1 MSRPQLTVRSS
12 ARVAGWALG
21 LAAGITLVGTSTV
34 WALTLPSPGTSPA
47 PTAPG
52 TVGVPVVSGLVGQVT
67 APLTGGAT
75 GSPSA
80 SSGPS
85 GSATALPAL
94 PAVPSSSSLSAVGS
108 GLKSGLATAQ
118 ANAAG
123 TPLSAVVPGPAPAR
137 VLNLAVNA
145 SPLATAC
152 LQVTGSG
159 TAVANTTVTVAG
171 QNVTA
176 PLVQAL
182 PGLLAPC
189 PRGQAPSP
197 QGLDASVAGLVGA
210 CVRVTP
216 QPPLHASL
224 LVLDK
229 ELVAGLTRAGVPL
242 QQVVVPCPAGTAHAV
257 VASQGGSAAGTV
269 GHAGGSRATT
279 GSPSGSHGSA
289 GHAGAAC
296 APGGSDGGSSI
307 DARTTA
313 ASIVPHDAPQALPWI
328 LLGLALVG
336 RRRLGR
342 VTTALQGGR
351 PVIQR
356 LPGSRIRTR

>member
-1 MSRPQLTVRSS
+1 MSRPQPTVRSS
-12 ARVAGWALG
+12 ATLAGWALA
-21 LAAGITLVGTSTV
+21 LAACITVVGSSTV
-34 WALTLPSPGTSPA
+34 SALTIPSPGTSQA

-52 TVGVPVVSGLVGQVT
+52 TGGVPVVAGLVGQVT
-67 APLTGGAT
+67 APLTGSATGGVT

-80 SSGPS
+80 PS
-85 GSATALPAL
+85 GSATTLPAL
-94 PAVPSSSSLSAVGS
+94 PGAPSSSSLGAVGS
-108 GLKSGLATAQ
+108 SLKSGLATAK

-123 TPLSAVVPGPAPAR
+123 TPLAPVVPGSSPAG

-189 PRGQAPSP
+189 PRGSAPSS
-197 QGLDASVAGLVGA
+197 QGLDASVSGLVGA
-210 CVRVTP
+210 CVRVTSK
-216 QPPLHASL
+216 PPLHASL

-229 ELVAGLTRAGVPL
+229 ELVDGLTRAGVPL

-257 VASQGGSAAGTV
+257 VASRGRSGAGAV
-269 GHAGGSRATT
+269 GQPGGSRAK
-279 GSPSGSHGSA
+279 SAAPAGSHGSA
-289 GHAGAAC
+289 GRTGTAC
-296 APGGSDGGSSI
+296 APGGSDGSSI

-313 ASIVPHDAPQALPWI
+313 ASIVPHDAPQALPWL

-342 VTTALQGGR
+342 MVTALRRPR
-351 PVIQR
+351 PV
-356 LPGSRIRTR
+356 L